1 MEGKDDFEHNVS
13 YGVSE
18 DTPPPAD
25 IRDAMDRRREEWLDS
40 LREMEQIRRE
50 QALTPE
56 EVQSRE
62 ELMGRIFE
70 KLGIRPEV
78 EEWKQ
83 LIEARRRRGEE
94 VQSKYFRTEGQQD
107 DGNMVG

>member
-1 MEGKDDFEHNVS
+1 MEGKYDFEHNIS

-25 IRDAMDRRREEWLDS
+25 IRDAMDRRRAEWLDS
-40 LREMEQIRRE
+40 LREMEQIQRE
-50 QALTPE
+50 LMPTLE

-83 LIEARRRRGEE
+83 LMEARRRRREE
-94 VQSKYFRTEGQQD
+94 VQSKYFGTEGQ
-107 DGNMVG
+107 

>member
-13 YGVSE
+13 YGISE

-25 IRDAMDRRREEWLDS
+25 IRDAMDRRRAEWLDS
-40 LREMEQIRRE
+40 LREMEQIQRE
-50 QALTPE
+50 HAPTPE

-62 ELMGRIFE
+62 ELIDRIFE

-83 LIEARRRRGEE
+83 LMEARSRRREE
-94 VQSKYFRTEGQQD
+94 VQSKYFRTEDQ
-107 DGNMVG
+107 